1 MVTVSLIV
9 CIYYNVIMSYTVYY
23 MVSSFSSEVPWSKCD
38 PSWADMST
46 CYVRGSRAV
55 SSTQL
60 MHDLKTEFFRWLRHH
75 VEPVHTLRTVSVLC
89 LICRCCGENVHHIAL
104 CFISHVTGAW
114 CPVGLLFDLV
124 ALMVFSGDNK
134 PQSYSL
140 CNFFSLPLVVSSLL
154 DPNIILSTLSTN
166 TFTLYYD
173 RPSFTPVYFSRQN
186 YSSVY

>member
-1 MVTVSLIV
+1 MVTTSCGTCTYLAY
-9 CIYYNVIMSYTVYY
+9 CLSIMFDLQVLRR
-23 MVSSFSSEVPWSKCD
+23 KCS
-38 PSWADMST
+38 P
-46 CYVRGSRAV
+46 
-55 SSTQL
+55 
-60 MHDLKTEFFRWLRHH
+60 
-75 VEPVHTLRTVSVLC
+75 
-89 LICRCCGENVHHIAL
+89 IAL

-173 RPSFTPVYFSRQN
+173 SPSFTPVYFSRQN